1 MNLAM
6 TSGPLNR
13 AWVNKGLQRF
23 SNMDEYTNEA
33 LHKAVG
39 GISWDILSRC
49 WSEDD
54 EIEAKNTLHSIT
66 IEIAILATKRKLS
79 DETFVKLRREA
90 VEAYHGS
97 KIFWDIKK
105 PDAVVAL
112 ASMTE
117 PCLTEDDVRVLERCF
132 ECSAT
137 YDGPLVHR
145 NGFMISRSLLTTV
158 SNAKRWLVEG
168 IIPRTGVM
176 MLYGETG
183 IGKSYAAIDLAFA
196 VTAGSDWAGRETSPF
211 EVLYIPTEDAFG
223 IYQRNALIARQKEL
237 PEDCKPLIANCN
249 FDLSRNSES
258 VMRLIENLRDVP
270 GPIGLVIIDTMQMA
284 LGGADENSATEATA
298 IVENCRRLSL
308 YLDCAVLLVH
318 HSGKDGTKKA
328 RGSSAFM
335 AAMDTVIHMT
345 KSKSG
350 MALNVVKQ
358 KNGPGGLTCTG
369 KLLPTDDGDGCYL
382 HLDDWSDGVSEPR
395 TASKAPLSEIVLGL
409 VTGYCDLNQCRSL
422 SRNEVT
428 GMIKQLPDWND
439 KNSDSVRKA
448 SQRVIKQLVEDK
460 YLSADLTTVYL
471 IETKPTH

>member
-1 MNLAM
+1 MYLAM

-13 AWVNKGLQRF
+13 AWVNKDLQRF
-23 SNMDEYTNEA
+23 SNMDEYTDEA

-39 GISWDILSRC
+39 GISWDMLSRC

-54 EIEAKNTLHSIT
+54 VLDAKKTLHSIT
-66 IEIAILATKRKLS
+66 IEIANLATKRKLS
-79 DETFVKLRREA
+79 DEAFVKLCREA
-90 VEAYHGS
+90 VETYHES
-97 KIFWDIKK
+97 KGFWDIKK
-105 PDAVVAL
+105 PDAVAAF

-117 PCLTEDDVRVLERCF
+117 PYFTEDEVRVLEWCC

-145 NGFMISRSLLTTV
+145 NGFMISRSLPTTV

-176 MLYGETG
+176 MVYGETG

-196 VTAGSDWAGRETSPF
+196 VTAGSDWAGRETSSF
-211 EVLYIPTEDAFG
+211 EVLYIPTEDAYG
-223 IYQRNALIARQKEL
+223 IDRRNTLIARQKEL
-237 PEDCKPLIANCN
+237 PEDGKPLIANCS
-249 FDLSRNSES
+249 FDLSRNSET
-258 VMRLIENLRDVP
+258 VMRLIENLRGVP

-350 MALNVVKQ
+350 MALKVVKQ

-369 KLLPTDDGDGCYL
+369 KLLPTDDGEGCFL
-382 HLDDWSDGVSEPR
+382 QLDDWSDGVSEPR
-395 TASKAPLSEIVLGL
+395 TASKAPLSEIVFEF
-409 VTGYCDLNQCRSL
+409 VAGYCDRNKCDSV
-422 SRNEVT
+422 SRNQIT
-428 GMIKQLPDWND
+428 DMILELPDWKD
-439 KNSDSVRKA
+439 KSRDTVRKA
-448 SQRVIKQLVEDK
+448 LLRAINQLVKDEL
-460 YLSADLTTVYL
+460 LSANHTAVQLT
-471 IETKPTH
+471 ETISTH